1 MASKLDIVG
10 ETGLQFYGKM
20 SASLSHEIKNALSVI
35 QEHAGLVEDFTVMA
49 EQGTPI
55 NPQRVKA
62 LAGKIQGQI
71 DRANGI
77 IKGMNQ
83 LAHSSMD
90 ESVKSV
96 ELGDVLTLLVAL
108 SHRLASVRGI
118 TLETKPPATAVT
130 IRTSPFFLQNLAWL
144 CLDFAME
151 GAGEKKTVGLSAE
164 KTKLGA
170 KLRFTQLE
178 GLVDAPPERF
188 PGEREKALLETLNAE
203 VTTHIGDREIV
214 LTLPGDLGE

>member
-49 EQGTPI
+49 EQGIPI
-55 NPQRVKA
+55 NIERVKT
-62 LAGKIQGQI
+62 LAGKIKGQI

-83 LAHSSMD
+83 LAHSMD

-96 ELGDVLTLLVAL
+96 ELGEVLTLLVTL
-108 SHRLASVRGI
+108 SHRFASVRGI
-118 TLETKPPATAVT
+118 ILEAKPLPTGVT
-130 IRTSPFFLQNLAWL
+130 IRTSLFFLQNLAWL
-144 CLDFAME
+144 CLDFAMY
-151 GAGEKKTVGLSAE
+151 GAGKKKTVGLSAE
-164 KTKLGA
+164 KTELGA

-178 GLVDAPPERF
+178 GLADAPIETF
-188 PGEREKALLETLNAE
+188 PGEREKALLEILNGE
-203 VTTHIGDREIV
+203 VTTDIGTQEIV
-214 LTLPGDLGE
+214 LTLPGDLNL